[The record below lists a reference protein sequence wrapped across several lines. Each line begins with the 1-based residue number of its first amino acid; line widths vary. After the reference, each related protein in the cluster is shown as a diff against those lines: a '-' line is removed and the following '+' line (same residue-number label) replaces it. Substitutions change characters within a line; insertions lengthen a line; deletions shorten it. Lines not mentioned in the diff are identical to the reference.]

1 MNKNKIYDISA
12 ELDQEFGAHGTA
24 ERAKFDDN
32 AYAFYTAQI
41 LQDARKE
48 VKITQAEL
56 ASRIGVNKG
65 YISRIEN
72 GLTSPNVSTFYRIM
86 NALGLHIEI
95 TKPIA

>member
-1 MNKNKIYDISA
+1 MSKYKIYDISA
-12 ELDQEFGAHGTA
+12 ELDNEFGAQGTA
-24 ERAKFDDN
+24 ERAKFDEN

-48 VKITQAEL
+48 MKITQAEL
-56 ASRIGVNKG
+56 ASRIGVDKG

-72 GLTSPNVSTFYRIM
+72 GLTSPNVTTFYRIV

-95 TKPIA
+95 TKPIS

>member
-1 MNKNKIYDISA
+1 MTKNKIYDISA
-12 ELDQEFGAHGTA
+12 ELDKKYGAEGTP

-41 LQDARKE
+41 LLEARKE

-56 ASRIGVNKG
+56 ASRIGANKG

-72 GLTSPNVSTFYRIM
+72 GLTSPNVSTFYRIV

>member
-1 MNKNKIYDISA
+1 MSKNKIYDISA
-12 ELDQEFGAHGTA
+12 ELEQEFGKHGTA

-41 LQDARKE
+41 LLDARKE
-48 VKITQAEL
+48 VKISQAEL
-56 ASRIGVNKG
+56 ASRIGVDKG

-72 GLTSPNVSTFYRIM
+72 GLTSPNVTTFFRII

-95 TKPIA
+95 SKPVI

>member
-1 MNKNKIYDISA
+1 MIKNKIYDISA
-12 ELDQEFGAHGTA
+12 ELEQEFGAHGTP
-24 ERAKFDDN
+24 ERAQFDEK

-56 ASRIGVNKG
+56 ASRIGVDKG

-72 GLTSPNVSTFYRIM
+72 GLTSPNVSTFYRIV

-95 TKPIA
+95 SKPVI

>member
-1 MNKNKIYDISA
+1 MSKDKIYDISA
-12 ELDQEFGAHGTA
+12 ELDNEFGAHGTA
-24 ERAKFDDN
+24 ERAKFDEN

-48 VKITQAEL
+48 MKITQAEL
-56 ASRIGVNKG
+56 ASRIGVDKG

-72 GLTSPNVSTFYRIM
+72 GLTSPNVTTFYRIV

-95 TKPIA
+95 TKPIS

>member
-1 MNKNKIYDISA
+1 MSRNKIYDISA
-12 ELDQEFGAHGTA
+12 ELDQEFGAQGTA

-41 LQDARKE
+41 LHDARKE

-72 GLTSPNVSTFYRIM
+72 GLTSPNVSTFYRIV
-86 NALGLHIEI
+86 NALGLHVEI
-95 TKPIA
+95 TKPIV

>member
-1 MNKNKIYDISA
+1 MSKNKIYDISA
-12 ELDQEFGAHGTA
+12 ELDQEFGARGSA
-24 ERAKFDDN
+24 ERAKFDEN

-41 LQDARKE
+41 LHDARKE

-72 GLTSPNVSTFYRIM
+72 GLTSPNVSTFYRIV
-86 NALGLHIEI
+86 NALGLHVEI
-95 TKPIA
+95 TKPI

>member
-1 MNKNKIYDISA
+1 MSENKIYDISA
-12 ELDQEFGAHGTA
+12 ELDKEFGEHGTVK
-24 ERAKFDDN
+24 RAKFDDN

-41 LQDARKE
+41 LHDARKE
-48 VKITQAEL
+48 MKITQAEL

-72 GLTSPNVSTFYRIM
+72 GLTSPNVSTFYRIV

-95 TKPIA
+95 TKTIA

>member
-1 MNKNKIYDISA
+1 MSKNKIYDISA
-12 ELDQEFGAHGTA
+12 ELEQEFGAQGTS
-24 ERAKFDDN
+24 ERATFDDN

-41 LQDARKE
+41 LHDARKE

-72 GLTSPNVSTFYRIM
+72 GLTSPNVNTFYRIV
-86 NALGLHIEI
+86 NALGLRIEI
-95 TKPIA
+95 MKPIG

>member
-1 MNKNKIYDISA
+1 MSKKKIYDISA
-12 ELDQEFGAHGTA
+12 ELDNEFGASGTA
-24 ERAKFDDN
+24 ERAKFDEK

-41 LQDARKE
+41 LHDARKE

-72 GLTSPNVSTFYRIM
+72 GLTSPNVTTFYRIV

>member
-1 MNKNKIYDISA
+1 MSKNKIYDISA
-12 ELDQEFGAHGTA
+12 ELDKEFGAHGTA
-24 ERAKFDDN
+24 ERATFDDN

-41 LQDARKE
+41 LHDARKK

-72 GLTSPNVSTFYRIM
+72 GLTSPNVTTFYRFV
-86 NALGLHIEI
+86 NALGLQVERS
-95 TKPIA
+95 KPIG

>member
-12 ELDQEFGAHGTA
+12 ELDQEFGIQGTA

-41 LQDARKE
+41 LHDARRE

-72 GLTSPNVSTFYRIM
+72 GLTSPNVSTFYRIV

-95 TKPIA
+95 TKQ

>member
-1 MNKNKIYDISA
+1 MSKNKMYDISA
-12 ELDQEFGAHGTA
+12 ELDQEFGAQGTV
-24 ERAKFDDN
+24 ERAKFDEN

-41 LQDARKE
+41 LHDARKE

-72 GLTSPNVSTFYRIM
+72 GLTSPNVSTFYRIV

-95 TKPIA
+95 TKQVV

>member
-1 MNKNKIYDISA
+1 MSKNKIYDISA
-12 ELDQEFGAHGTA
+12 ELDQEFGAQGTA

-41 LQDARKE
+41 LHDARKE

-72 GLTSPNVSTFYRIM
+72 GLTSPNVSTFYRIV
-86 NALGLHIEI
+86 NALGLHVEI
-95 TKPIA
+95 TKPIV

>member
-1 MNKNKIYDISA
+1 MTKKKIYDISA
-12 ELDQEFGAHGTA
+12 ELDKKYGEHGTP

-41 LQDARKE
+41 LHDARKE
-48 VKITQAEL
+48 VKITQSEL

-65 YISRIEN
+65 YISRIESGN
-72 GLTSPNVSTFYRIM
+72 TIPNVGTFYRIM

>member
-1 MNKNKIYDISA
+1 MSKNKIYDISA
-12 ELDQEFGAHGTA
+12 ELDNEFGAHGTA

-41 LQDARKE
+41 LHDARKE

-56 ASRIGVNKG
+56 ARRIGVNKG

-72 GLTSPNVSTFYRIM
+72 GLTSPNVSTFYRIV
-86 NALGLHIEI
+86 NALGLHVEI

>member
-1 MNKNKIYDISA
+1 MTKNKLYDISA
-12 ELDQEFGAHGTA
+12 ELEQEFGAQGTA
-24 ERAKFDDN
+24 ERAKFDEN

-56 ASRIGVNKG
+56 ANRIGVDKG

-72 GLTSPNVSTFYRIM
+72 GLTSPNVSTFYRII

-95 TKPIA
+95 SKPIV

>member
-1 MNKNKIYDISA
+1 MSKNKIYDISA
-12 ELDQEFGAHGTA
+12 ELDNEFGAHGTV

-41 LQDARKE
+41 LHDARKE

-72 GLTSPNVSTFYRIM
+72 GLTSPNVSTFYRIV
-86 NALGLHIEI
+86 NALGLHVEI

>member
-72 GLTSPNVSTFYRIM
+72 GLTRPNVSTFYRIM

>member
-1 MNKNKIYDISA
+1 MSKNKIYDISA
-12 ELDQEFGAHGTA
+12 ELDNEFGAHGTA
-24 ERAKFDDN
+24 VRAKFDDN

-41 LQDARKE
+41 LHDARKE

-72 GLTSPNVSTFYRIM
+72 GANSFAISPDQKC
-86 NALGLHIEI
+86 GLM
-95 TKPIA
+95 

>member
-1 MNKNKIYDISA
+1 MSKNKIYDISA
-12 ELDQEFGAHGTA
+12 ELDNKFGAHGTA
-24 ERAKFDDN
+24 ERTKFDDN
-32 AYAFYTAQI
+32 AHAFYTAQI
-41 LQDARKE
+41 LHDARKE

-72 GLTSPNVSTFYRIM
+72 GLTSPNVSTFYRIV

>member
-41 LQDARKE
+41 LQDDRKE

>member
-1 MNKNKIYDISA
+1 MTKKKIYDISA
-12 ELDQEFGAHGTA
+12 ELDKKYGIEGTP
-24 ERAKFDDN
+24 ERAKFDDD

-41 LQDARKE
+41 LHDARKE

-72 GLTSPNVSTFYRIM
+72 GLTSPNVSTFYRIV

>member
-1 MNKNKIYDISA
+1 MSKNKIYDISA
-12 ELDQEFGAHGTA
+12 ELDNEFGAHGTA

-41 LQDARKE
+41 LHDARKE

-72 GLTSPNVSTFYRIM
+72 GLTSPNVSTFYRIV